1 MTLRTNSRENHVN
14 KFWARSSM
22 DETSTDDDSS
32 GNTMQKSHSTLLSVE
47 QEDDVSEITSATSYE
62 YTIQDPSSSATT
74 EADVHPSF
82 QSATQQFNEAIPDQ
96 DAAGLTD

>member
-47 QEDDVSEITSATSYE
+47 QEGELSDIHNKA
-62 YTIQDPSSSATT
+62 P
-74 EADVHPSF
+74 
-82 QSATQQFNEAIPDQ
+82 IPQ
-96 DAAGLTD
+96 RSW